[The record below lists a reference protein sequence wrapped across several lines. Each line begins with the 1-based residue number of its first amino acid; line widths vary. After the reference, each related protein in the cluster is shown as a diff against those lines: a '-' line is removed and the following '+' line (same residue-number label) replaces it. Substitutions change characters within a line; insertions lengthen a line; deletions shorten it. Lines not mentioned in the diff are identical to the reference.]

1 MNWKNFIAKT
11 LSDLKISKLTLI
23 QEKVIPLLLKN
34 KNVIGVSY
42 TGTGKTLAYLLP
54 ILQSID
60 LNISTT
66 QSIII
71 SPTRELAQQIFHV
84 INQFIKNQKNLVC
97 RLLVGGN
104 NYEAQL
110 KQLKN
115 HHGHILIATPQ
126 RFLATLKSGFNWNFS
141 NLKYVIYD
149 EVDMLIDSGFLA
161 DVVKLKASFNK
172 INVTEAAFSATLHQS
187 LADQVKKI
195 INHAEIIDV
204 TDSIWIHQKVKHYLI
219 TNKTN
224 DKFNSLE
231 AIVKT
236 IKPYLCLIFVN
247 NYKQIDEIEK
257 WFKAQGINATILHGN
272 LSSQERKQAYKKIT
286 NLQTTY
292 AITTDLAS
300 RGLDIDGVSHIISWN
315 LPADDI
321 WYIHRSGRTSRA
333 KYEGESYVMYDP
345 KDDFQLQRLQ
355 KKGIIWI
362 PFKVDKNQNLIK
374 YKITFKK
381 PVVHKLPHELQK
393 MSNMIRATASKKV
406 QPNYKK
412 KTKLKLKKIYQK
424 AKRIAID
431 KKVKN
436 NLIKSYK
443 IKNSQN

>member
-1 MNWKNFIAKT
+1 MKWKDFIEKT
-11 LSDLKISKLTLI
+11 LVDLKINKLTLI

-34 KNVIGVSY
+34 KNTIGVSQ

-54 ILQSID
+54 ILQRID
-60 LNISTT
+60 LNVANP

-71 SPTRELAQQIFHV
+71 SPTRELAHQIFHV
-84 INQFIKNQKNLVC
+84 INYFIKNQKQLVC
-97 RLLVGGN
+97 HLLVGGT
-104 NYEAQL
+104 NYDDQL
-110 KQLKN
+110 KQLKK

-141 NLKYVIYD
+141 NLKFVIYD

-172 INVTEAAFSATLHQS
+172 FNVTEAAFSATLHQT
-187 LADQVKKI
+187 LADQVKRI
-195 INHAEIIDV
+195 INHAEIVNV
-204 TDSIWIHQKVKHYLI
+204 TDSIWVHQKVEHYLI

-224 DKFNSLE
+224 NKFDSLQ
-231 AIVKT
+231 AIIKT

-247 NYKQIDEIEK
+247 NYKHIDEIQK
-257 WFKAQGINATILHGN
+257 WFKNQGIDATILHGN

-315 LPADDI
+315 LPTDDI

-362 PFKVDKNQNLIK
+362 PYKVDKEQNLIK
-374 YKITFKK
+374 YRITFKK
-381 PVVHKLPHELQK
+381 PVIHKLPSELQK
-393 MSNMIRATASKKV
+393 ISNMIKATASKKV